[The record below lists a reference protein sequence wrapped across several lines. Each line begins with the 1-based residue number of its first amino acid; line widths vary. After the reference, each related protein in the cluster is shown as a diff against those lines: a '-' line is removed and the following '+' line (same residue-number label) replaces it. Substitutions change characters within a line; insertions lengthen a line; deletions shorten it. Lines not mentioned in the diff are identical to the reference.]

1 MAVISLKCNS
11 SSWAC
16 SLAKGHLG
24 ASYHFGFSPGNF
36 LQLAFP
42 CSHDFTNDN
51 NANSVHFAFAIYL
64 LSTSGGKG
72 RISTE
77 TPQTKQKDAGA
88 TQITL
93 LTGILLPLLLRS
105 TYRPDH
111 PYAREGRVFSQLSL
125 PLFPRNEEQ
134 TRRSHHT
141 PRPGHGPVFL
151 HAYLRS
157 TRSLLPACPSSSLQT
172 A

>member
-1 MAVISLKCNS
+1 MLSHFSSTSFTGGCWITRRISPNMAVISLKCNS

-16 SLAKGHLG
+16 SLAKGNIPG
-24 ASYHFGFSPGNF
+24 SYHFGFTPGNF

-42 CSHDFTNDN
+42 CTKDFKADST
-51 NANSVHFAFAIYL
+51 HFAFAVYL

-72 RISTE
+72 RVSAE

-88 TQITL
+88 TQVTL

-111 PYAREGRVFSQLSL
+111 EYAREGRVFSQLSL
-125 PLFPRNEEQ
+125 PSF
-134 TRRSHHT
+134 
-141 PRPGHGPVFL
+141 
-151 HAYLRS
+151 
-157 TRSLLPACPSSSLQT
+157 SSY
-172 A
+172 